1 MKDKKTVGRPKFE
14 LDTNILEKLASILC
28 TMEEMA
34 SFFGCSVDTLERN
47 FADTIKKGREQG
59 KISLRRLQFEK
70 AQSGNTTMLI
80 WLGKQILG
88 QKEKIE
94 TSENNDPLP
103 WSYD

>member
-1 MKDKKTVGRPKFE
+1 MEEKKKVGRPKIE
-14 LDTNILEKLASILC
+14 INEDQLEKLASILC

-47 FADTIKKGREQG
+47 FADTIKKGKDKGRM
-59 KISLRRLQFEK
+59 SLRRLQFEK

-80 WLGKQILG
+80 WLGKQMLG
-88 QKEKIE
+88 QKDKIE